1 MISIIIPANNEGPL
15 IGACLTSLLASD
27 MAEGGMEIVVVA
39 NGCSDDT
46 ADRARA
52 FSQQVR
58 AKGWGFEVI
67 EMAEGCKLGALNAG
81 DLVATGSSRAYLD
94 ADVTVS
100 PDLMRQIAEALD
112 TDAPRYASGQ
122 VRIPMPE
129 SGASRA
135 YRAFY
140 LTVPFMTDGVP
151 GCGLF
156 AMNAAG
162 RARWDAFP
170 DIISDDTFARLSFA
184 PEERVLVPAPYDW
197 PLVEGFGNLVKVRR
211 RQNIGVAE
219 IATKYPD
226 LLRNDDK
233 RRYGTGRLIATI
245 LRHPLGFA
253 VYALVALVVKIG
265 PNNSGWSRGR

>member
-1 MISIIIPANNEGPL
+1 MISIIIPANNEGAL
-15 IGACLTSLLASD
+15 IGACLSGLLASD
-27 MAEGGMEIVVVA
+27 MGPGGMEIIVVA
-39 NGCSDDT
+39 NGCDDDT
-46 ADRARA
+46 ADRARDFA
-52 FSQQVR
+52 NKAQE
-58 AKGWGFEVI
+58 KGWGFEVI
-67 EMAEGCKLGALNAG
+67 ELTEGGKLGALNAG
-81 DLVATGSSRAYLD
+81 DLVATGTSRAYLD

-100 PDLMRQIAEALD
+100 PGLMRQVAGALE
-112 TDAPRYASGQ
+112 TDAPRYASGE
-122 VRIPMPE
+122 VHIPEPE

-170 DIISDDTFARLSFA
+170 DIISDDTFARLSFT

-197 PLVEGFGNLVKVRR
+197 PLVEGFANLVKVRR
-211 RQNIGVAE
+211 RQNIGVTE
-219 IATKYPD
+219 IAAKYPD

-233 RRYGTGRLIATI
+233 RGYGSARLIVNI
-245 LRHPLGFA
+245 LRHPLGFS
-253 VYALVALVVKIG
+253 VYALVALMVKIG
-265 PNNSGWSRGR
+265 PNNSAWSRGR